1 MKNNHRLLKK
11 SIESLKMF
19 QSEMHDDMDSSKHAE
34 LEQIILELEN
44 YGHKKSPTQLLEI
57 LGKCIS
63 LAPAVERLLKIFSE
77 F

>member
-1 MKNNHRLLKK
+1 
-11 SIESLKMF
+11 
-19 QSEMHDDMDSSKHAE
+19 MHDDMDSSKHAE